1 MPGRDS
7 NTSSITEIMRSRQ
20 TELLDDWVAT
30 TLGLEGGRTLE
41 LMSEAQLR
49 GEARRILEA
58 MIAALEDTYSDDEN
72 MTGLDDVRVM
82 LASISA
88 SRASQGFTP
97 TETASFIFSLKN
109 PLLKFLQKEYDDNPT
124 LLNSEVIKL
133 NKLIDYLGMHTF
145 ETYAKTREEL
155 IRQQSESLL
164 ELATPVIKLWDQII
178 LLPLVGVVDTVR
190 AQHIIENLLET
201 IVRNEATVAILDV
214 TGVPIIDTQVG
225 RHLIKTVNAA
235 RMLGAEVILTGIS
248 PANAQTMTELGVT
261 ISDFTTMGTLQSGVR
276 EAFRLL
282 GKRVINA

>member
-1 MPGRDS
+1 MPGRDP

-97 TETASFIFSLKN
+97 SETASFIFSLKN

-133 NKLIDYLGMHTF
+133 NKLIDHLGMHTF
-145 ETYAKTREEL
+145 ETYTKTREEL